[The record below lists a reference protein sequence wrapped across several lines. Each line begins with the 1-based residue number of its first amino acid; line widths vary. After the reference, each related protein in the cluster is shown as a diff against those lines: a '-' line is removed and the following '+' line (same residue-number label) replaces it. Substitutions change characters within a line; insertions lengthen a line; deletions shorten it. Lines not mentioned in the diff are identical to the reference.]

1 MIKYVEHTIYG
12 GNNNEFDLSP
22 NEISYGFFN
31 YGIFAGQFSININL
45 FGGKTNTGLNVN
57 LGFEDQ
63 KKVRE
68 LLDELENY
76 CINYSNDDN
85 KKKEGSKKNVTYID
99 GTDSL
104 ESTYIYNDEK
114 CNEIFKKIVR
124 IVENANKS
132 EFSQMHNRIKKSV
145 LEKDSQFHLTY
156 KTDDYKIFLS
166 YDSFNDDYMY
176 FNIDSKYY
184 NETGGIGFP
193 IDSNELLR
201 IKDYYRLIKSII
213 ENNPSKESMDGIR
226 FKFENEMIEGNFCSI
241 QSKDTENKEHFIFN
255 NEEIDSMMNEIIADL
270 SITNPELEQ
279 FMNRIDN
286 NKKMLNNSSKNL
298 SKNLK
303 AQAALAK

>member
-1 MIKYVEHTIYG
+1 
-12 GNNNEFDLSP
+12 
-22 NEISYGFFN
+22 
-31 YGIFAGQFSININL
+31 
-45 FGGKTNTGLNVN
+45 
-57 LGFEDQ
+57 
-63 KKVRE
+63 
-68 LLDELENY
+68 
-76 CINYSNDDN
+76 
-85 KKKEGSKKNVTYID
+85 
-99 GTDSL
+99 
-104 ESTYIYNDEK
+104 
-114 CNEIFKKIVR
+114 
-124 IVENANKS
+124 
-132 EFSQMHNRIKKSV
+132 MHNRIKKSV

-286 NKKMLNNSSKNL
+286 NKKILNNSSKNL